1 MAEITS
7 LSQLNPDGYYTYQD
21 YLTWKFKER
30 VELFKGV
37 IAKMS
42 PAPNRRHQE
51 IFGHLFLA
59 IGNFLSKKQC
69 KAFAAPFDV
78 RLPVSNKK
86 GKIDTVVQ
94 PDICVVC
101 NLNLLDEQGC
111 NGAPDLVI
119 EILSPGN
126 SIREMKDKFEL
137 YEQSKISEYWI
148 VDPQKETVIIYS
160 LNGEHQYIGSRP
172 HVLGDKLSS
181 AVLNGLEIDVTSL
194 FVE

>member
-59 IGNFLSKKQC
+59 IGNFLSKNN
-69 KAFAAPFDV
+69 V
-78 RLPVSNKK
+78 RPLLP
-86 GKIDTVVQ
+86 
-94 PDICVVC
+94 
-101 NLNLLDEQGC
+101 LL
-111 NGAPDLVI
+111 
-119 EILSPGN
+119 
-126 SIREMKDKFEL
+126 M
-137 YEQSKISEYWI
+137 
-148 VDPQKETVIIYS
+148 
-160 LNGEHQYIGSRP
+160 
-172 HVLGDKLSS
+172 
-181 AVLNGLEIDVTSL
+181 
-194 FVE
+194 